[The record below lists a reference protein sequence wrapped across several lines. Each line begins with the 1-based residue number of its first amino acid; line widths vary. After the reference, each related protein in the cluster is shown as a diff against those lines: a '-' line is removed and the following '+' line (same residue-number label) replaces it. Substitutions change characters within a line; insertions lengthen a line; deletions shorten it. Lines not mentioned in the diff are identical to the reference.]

1 MDIDRLLDH
10 SDWVRNLARSLVND
24 PDEADDLVQ
33 DTWAAAL
40 ESPQRE
46 VASSRSWLARVL
58 RNFAYSSFRRRQRRR
73 SRERVAA
80 AAEAIPSPEASIE
93 KLEITRLLIDLVF
106 ALEEPGRTAVVLRY
120 FEGLTSKEIA
130 RRLDASPGAVR
141 MRLKRAL
148 GSLRA
153 QLEERSGERGVGW
166 KILLLP
172 LLGGVSAPVVAS
184 GAETVTASGAEVAA
198 TGSTFSGAAVH
209 AVAMAA
215 LAVSCF
221 AGGWSLGGSAASEVA
236 GIPEPASTEAPVVS
250 RVDER
255 SLENRIEELEACLET
270 SRRRVEEKTGEI
282 LELKIRLATHVTAGA
297 TVFDPA

>member
-1 MDIDRLLDH
+1 MEIDRLLDH
-10 SDWVRNLARSLVND
+10 SDWVRNLAFNLVND
-24 PDEADDLVQ
+24 PDEAEDLVQ

-40 ESPQRE
+40 ESPPRD

-58 RNFAYSSFRRRQRRR
+58 RNFAYSSFRRRKRQR

-80 AAEAIPSPEASIE
+80 SAEAIPSPEASIE

-130 RRLDASPGAVR
+130 RRLDTSPGAVR

-153 QLEERSGERGVGW
+153 QLEERSGERGAGW

-172 LLGGVSAPVVAS
+172 LLGGVSTPVVAS
-184 GAETVTASGAEVAA
+184 GAEAVIAPRAEVAA
-198 TGSTFSGAAVH
+198 TSSTFSGAAVH

-221 AGGWSLGGSAASEVA
+221 AGGWSLGGSGAAEVA
-236 GIPEPASTEAPVVS
+236 IVPEPASTESPVAS
-250 RVDER
+250 RVDAR
-255 SLENRIEELEACLET
+255 SLESRIEELEACLET
-270 SRRRVEEKTGEI
+270 SRRRVDEKTGEI
-282 LELKIRLATHVTAGA
+282 LDLKMKLASHVTASEA
-297 TVFDPA
+297 VFDPA

>member
-130 RRLDASPGAVR
+130 RRLDTSPGAVR

-184 GAETVTASGAEVAA
+184 GAETVTAPGAEIAA
-198 TGSTFSGAAVH
+198 TGSTFPGAAVH

-270 SRRRVEEKTGEI
+270 SRRRIEEKTGEI
-282 LELKIRLATHVTAGA
+282 LELKIRLATHVTAGE